1 MIRNIVFDMGKVLL
15 EYDPYQ
21 ACLRHA
27 RDIEKA
33 KKLEWA
39 IFDHPD
45 WQGKIDS
52 GLLYEDEYL
61 LDVQDR
67 LETQELKELAAEV
80 LGDWWLDS
88 LFPKS
93 GMRQLIEALLE
104 KGFRLYVL
112 SNCGYRF
119 RDFEYKIPC
128 AERFS
133 GMLVSA
139 EEKMLKPDA
148 VIFRRLCDK
157 FSLQMDECLF
167 VDDLQKNVDGAIA
180 AGMQGYCFADGDV
193 EKLRS
198 YLEGLNGSV

>member
-1 MIRNIVFDMGKVLL
+1 MGKVLL

-27 RDIEKA
+27 KDAEKA
-33 KKLEWA
+33 KALKWA

-61 LDVQDR
+61 LEVQDR
-67 LETQELKELAAEV
+67 LEQQEMKELAAEV
-80 LGDWWLDS
+80 FSDWWLDV
-88 LFPKS
+88 LFPKQ
-93 GMRQLIEALLE
+93 GMQNLIEGLLE
-104 KGFRLYVL
+104 KGLRLYVL

-128 AERFS
+128 VDRFS
-133 GMLVSA
+133 GILVSA
-139 EEKMLKPDA
+139 EEKLVKPDRA
-148 VIFRRLCDK
+148 VFQRLCDK
-157 FSLQMDECLF
+157 FDLNMEECIF

-180 AGMQGYCFADGDV
+180 AGMQGYCFADGNV
-193 EKLRS
+193 EKLAAH
-198 YLEGLNGSV
+198 LNALK

>member
-21 ACLRHA
+21 ACYRHA
-27 RDIEKA
+27 GDVEKA
-33 KKLEWA
+33 KALKWA

-61 LDVQDR
+61 LEVQDR
-67 LETQELKELAAEV
+67 LETPELKKLAAQV
-80 LGDWWLDS
+80 LSDWWLDS
-88 LFPKS
+88 LFPKQ
-93 GMRQLIEALLE
+93 GMKQLLENLLE
-104 KGFRLYVL
+104 KGYRLYVL

-139 EEKMLKPDA
+139 EEKLLKPDA
-148 VIFRRLCDK
+148 AVFQRLCEK
-157 FSLQMDECLF
+157 FGLQMDECVF
-167 VDDLQKNVDGAIA
+167 VDDLQKNADGAVA

-193 EKLRS
+193 EKLAAYMS
-198 YLEGLNGSV
+198 GLNI

>member
-1 MIRNIVFDMGKVLL
+1 MIRNIVFDMGMVLL

-21 ACLRHA
+21 ACYRHA
-27 RDIEKA
+27 KDEEKA
-33 KKLEWA
+33 LTLKKA

-45 WQGKIDS
+45 WPAKIDG

-67 LETQELKELAAEV
+67 LEKPELKQLAEQV
-80 LGDWWLDS
+80 LSDWWLDS
-88 LFPKS
+88 LFPKR
-93 GMRQLIEALLE
+93 GMKKLLEDLLE

-119 RDFEYKIPC
+119 RDFEYKIPHV
-128 AERFS
+128 EQFS
-133 GMLVSA
+133 GILVSA
-139 EEKMLKPDA
+139 EELLMKPD
-148 VIFRRLCDK
+148 VKVYQRLCDK
-157 FSLQMDECLF
+157 FDLQMDECVF

-193 EKLRS
+193 ERLS
-198 YLEGLNGSV
+198 GYLMNL

>member
-21 ACLRHA
+21 ACRRHA
-27 RDIEKA
+27 GDVQKA
-33 KKLEWA
+33 KVLEDA
-39 IFDHPD
+39 IFNHPE

-67 LETQELKELAAEV
+67 LETPELKQLAADI
-80 LGDWWLDS
+80 LSDWWLDT
-88 LFPKS
+88 LFPKR
-93 GMRQLIEALLE
+93 GMKQLLEGLLE
-104 KGFRLYVL
+104 KGYRLYVL

-128 AERFS
+128 VEQFS
-133 GMLVSA
+133 GILVSA
-139 EEKMLKPDA
+139 EEKLLKPETA
-148 VIFRRLCDK
+148 VFQRLCEK
-157 FSLQMDECLF
+157 FGLQMDECVF
-167 VDDLQKNVDGAIA
+167 VDDLQKNVDGAVA

-193 EKLRS
+193 EKLAV
-198 YLEGLNGSV
+198 YLSGLNR